1 MDRSCRKT
9 GTSIHSYLLGG
20 EIMSKSENVHIM
32 VQAIPA
38 GFDPMKLLRKA
49 VSAISGE
56 PVLRLELPYKKL
68 WFRKSHPNGRIY
80 VKPLQLT
87 EKIAIYEA
95 QVFLNRDDNVPF
107 VSYTASVANE
117 GTPDGSYAEKA
128 QNEAVDNALSDA
140 GFGIQIADRYYG
152 SEIPVSAYPG
162 TAPKAVH
169 RSAAKPVQTPVKAVV
184 QPPVVAEQ
192 TVPAAQVKTEFS
204 TAQTAAQTG
213 VQTVTKEEPA
223 AVTKAEPVAAP
234 KVEPVVQ
241 EVPVVKEEPVQPV
254 IVPEVKPA
262 PEVHAANAALE
273 LLRGGAVK
281 QSAVAEAAP
290 AEKDAFSDL
299 PFTLGPTYTNEMSV
313 EQIVGIMTLEQAKA
327 VVVDDG
333 MRKGATMGEV
343 AEKWPATLQFY
354 LSVGYKKNNNIL
366 KAAAQILL
374 NERKKAS

>member
-1 MDRSCRKT
+1 
-9 GTSIHSYLLGG
+9 
-20 EIMSKSENVHIM
+20 MSKSENVPIM

-80 VKPLQLT
+80 VKPLQLN

-117 GTPDGSYAEKA
+117 GTPDGKYAEKA

-152 SEIPVSAYPG
+152 SEVPVSAYPG

-169 RSAAKPVQTPVKAVV
+169 RPASKPVQTSVKAVV
-184 QPPVVAEQ
+184 QPPAVAEQ
-192 TVPAAQVKTEFS
+192 TVPAAQVKTEVS
-204 TAQTAAQTG
+204 TAQPAVQTG
-213 VQTVTKEEPA
+213 VQTVTKAEPKVEAVA
-223 AVTKAEPVAAP
+223 APKAEPVVVP
-234 KVEPVVQ
+234 KVEAPVQ
-241 EVPVVKEEPVQPV
+241 EEPVVKAEPVQPV
-254 IVPEVKPA
+254 IAPEVKPA
-262 PEVHAANAALE
+262 PEAHAANAALE
-273 LLRGGAVK
+273 LLRGGAA
-281 QSAVAEAAP
+281 QPAAEQAAP

-299 PFTLGPTYTNEMSV
+299 PFTFGPTYTNAMSV
-313 EQIVGIMTLEQAKA
+313 EQIVGLMTLEQAKA

-333 MRKGATMGEV
+333 MSKGMTMGEV
-343 AEKWPATLQFY
+343 AEKRPASLQFY
-354 LSVGYKKNNNIL
+354 LSIGYKKNNNIL
-366 KAAAQILL
+366 KAAAQLLL

>member
-1 MDRSCRKT
+1 
-9 GTSIHSYLLGG
+9 
-20 EIMSKSENVHIM
+20 MSKSENVPIM
-32 VQAIPA
+32 VQAIPT

-68 WFRKSHPNGRIY
+68 WFRKSHPHGRIY
-80 VKPLQLT
+80 VKPLQLN

-117 GTPDGSYAEKA
+117 GTSDGKYAEKA
-128 QNEAVDNALSDA
+128 QYEAVDNALSDA
-140 GFGIQIADRYYG
+140 GFGIQVADRYYG

-162 TAPKAVH
+162 TAPKAV
-169 RSAAKPVQTPVKAVV
+169 RKVVQATAKTVV
-184 QPPVVAEQ
+184 QPPAVAEQ
-192 TVPAAQVKTEFS
+192 TVPAAQVKTEVS
-204 TAQTAAQTG
+204 TAQPAAQTG
-213 VQTVTKEEPA
+213 VQTVTKAEPKVEAVA
-223 AVTKAEPVAAP
+223 APKAEPVVVP
-234 KVEPVVQ
+234 KVEAPVQEEPVVIA
-241 EVPVVKEEPVQPV
+241 EPVQPV
-254 IVPEVKPA
+254 IAPEVKPA

-273 LLRGGAVK
+273 LLRGGTA
-281 QSAVAEAAP
+281 QPAEAKAAS

-299 PFTLGPTYTNEMSV
+299 PFTFGPTYTNEMSV
-313 EQIVGIMTLEQAKA
+313 AQIVGLMTLEQAKK

-333 MRKGATMGEV
+333 MSMGMTMGEV
-343 AEKWPATLQFY
+343 AEKRPASLQFY

>member
-1 MDRSCRKT
+1 
-9 GTSIHSYLLGG
+9 
-20 EIMSKSENVHIM
+20 MSKSENVPIM

-49 VSAISGE
+49 VSAINGE

-80 VKPLQLT
+80 VKPLQLN

-117 GTPDGSYAEKA
+117 GTPDGKYAEKA

-152 SEIPVSAYPG
+152 SEVPVSAYPG

-169 RSAAKPVQTPVKAVV
+169 RPASKPVQTSVKAVV
-184 QPPVVAEQ
+184 QPPAVAEQ
-192 TVPAAQVKTEFS
+192 TVPAPQAKTEVS
-204 TAQTAAQTG
+204 TAQPAAQTG
-213 VQTVTKEEPA
+213 VQTVTKAEPV
-223 AVTKAEPVAAP
+223 VTPKVEAKAEPIA
-234 KVEPVVQ
+234 Q
-241 EVPVVKEEPVQPV
+241 EVPAVKAEPVQPV
-254 IVPEVKPA
+254 IAPEAKAA

-273 LLRGGAVK
+273 LLRGG
-281 QSAVAEAAP
+281 SAQPAAAQATP
-290 AEKDAFSDL
+290 AEKDGSDL
-299 PFTLGPTYTNEMSV
+299 PFTFGPEYNNDMSV
-313 EQIVGIMTLEQAKA
+313 EQIVGLMTLEQAKK

-333 MRKGATMGEV
+333 MCKGMTMGEV
-343 AEKWPATLQFY
+343 AEKRPASLQFY

>member
-1 MDRSCRKT
+1 
-9 GTSIHSYLLGG
+9 
-20 EIMSKSENVHIM
+20 MSKSENVPIM
-32 VQAIPA
+32 VQEIPA

-80 VKPLQLT
+80 VKPLQLN

-95 QVFLNRDDNVPF
+95 QVFLNRDDSVPF

-117 GTPDGSYAEKA
+117 GTPDGKYAEKA

-140 GFGIQIADRYYG
+140 GFGIQIADCYYG

-169 RSAAKPVQTPVKAVV
+169 RPASKPVQTSVKAVV
-184 QPPVVAEQ
+184 QPPAVAEQ
-192 TVPAAQVKTEFS
+192 TVPAAQVKTEVS

-213 VQTVTKEEPA
+213 VQTVTKAEPKVEAVA
-223 AVTKAEPVAAP
+223 APKAEPVVVP
-234 KVEPVVQ
+234 KVEAPVQ
-241 EVPVVKEEPVQPV
+241 EEPVVKAEPVQPV
-254 IVPEVKPA
+254 IAPEVKPA
-262 PEVHAANAALE
+262 PEAHAANAALE
-273 LLRGGAVK
+273 LLRGG
-281 QSAVAEAAP
+281 SAQPAAAQATP
-290 AEKDAFSDL
+290 AQKDGSDL
-299 PFTLGPTYTNEMSV
+299 PFTFGPTYNNEMSV
-313 EQIVGIMTLEQAKA
+313 EQIVGIMTLEQAKK

-333 MRKGATMGEV
+333 MSKGMTMGEV
-343 AEKWPATLQFY
+343 AEKRPASLQFY
-354 LSVGYKKNNNIL
+354 LSIGYKKNNNIL

>member
-1 MDRSCRKT
+1 
-9 GTSIHSYLLGG
+9 
-20 EIMSKSENVHIM
+20 MSKSENVPIM

-49 VSAISGE
+49 ISAISGE

-68 WFRKSHPNGRIY
+68 WFRKAHPNGRIY
-80 VKPLQLT
+80 VKPLQLN

-169 RSAAKPVQTPVKAVV
+169 RPASKPVQTSVKAVV
-184 QPPVVAEQ
+184 QPPAVAEQ
-192 TVPAAQVKTEFS
+192 TVPAAQVKTEVS
-204 TAQTAAQTG
+204 TAQTAAQAG
-213 VQTVTKEEPA
+213 IQT
-223 AVTKAEPVAAP
+223 VTKAEPAVAP
-234 KVEPVVQ
+234 KVEPIVTPKVEAKAEPIAQ
-241 EVPVVKEEPVQPV
+241 EVSAVKAEPVQPV
-254 IVPEVKPA
+254 IAPEAKPA

-273 LLRGGAVK
+273 LLRGGSAK
-281 QSAVAEAAP
+281 QPAVAEATP

-299 PFTLGPTYTNEMSV
+299 PFTFGATYNNEMPV
-313 EQIVGIMTLEQAKA
+313 EQIVGIMTLDQAKA

-333 MRKGATMGEV
+333 MSKGMTMGEV
-343 AEKWPATLQFY
+343 AEKRPASLQFY

>member
-1 MDRSCRKT
+1 
-9 GTSIHSYLLGG
+9 
-20 EIMSKSENVHIM
+20 MSKSENVPIM

-80 VKPLQLT
+80 VKPLQLN

-117 GTPDGSYAEKA
+117 VTPDGKYAEKA

-140 GFGIQIADRYYG
+140 GFGLQIADRYYG
-152 SEIPVSAYPG
+152 SEVPVSAYPG
-162 TAPKAVH
+162 TAPKAV
-169 RSAAKPVQTPVKAVV
+169 RKVVQATAKTVV
-184 QPPVVAEQ
+184 QPPAVAEQ
-192 TVPAAQVKTEFS
+192 AVPAQQVKTEVS
-204 TAQTAAQTG
+204 TAQTAAQAG
-213 VQTVTKEEPA
+213 IQT
-223 AVTKAEPVAAP
+223 VTKAEPVVAP
-234 KVEPVVQ
+234 KVEPIVTPKVEAKVEPIVQ
-241 EVPVVKEEPVQPV
+241 EVSAVKAEPVQPV
-254 IVPEVKPA
+254 IAPEVKPA
-262 PEVHAANAALE
+262 PEAHAANAALE
-273 LLRGGAVK
+273 LLRGG
-281 QSAVAEAAP
+281 SAQPAAEQAAP

-299 PFTLGPTYTNEMSV
+299 PFTFGPTYTNAMSV
-313 EQIVGIMTLEQAKA
+313 EQIVGLMTLEQAKA

-333 MRKGATMGEV
+333 MSKGMTMGEV
-343 AEKWPATLQFY
+343 AEKRPASLQFY

>member
-1 MDRSCRKT
+1 
-9 GTSIHSYLLGG
+9 
-20 EIMSKSENVHIM
+20 MSKSENVPIM
-32 VQAIPA
+32 VQEIPT

-49 VSAISGE
+49 ISAISGE

-80 VKPLQLT
+80 VKPLQLN

-117 GTPDGSYAEKA
+117 GTPDGKYAEKA

-152 SEIPVSAYPG
+152 SEVPVSAYPG
-162 TAPKAVH
+162 TSPKAVH
-169 RSAAKPVQTPVKAVV
+169 RPASKPVQTSVKAVV
-184 QPPVVAEQ
+184 QPPAVAEQ
-192 TVPAAQVKTEFS
+192 TVPAAQVKTEVS

-213 VQTVTKEEPA
+213 VQTVTKAEPV
-223 AVTKAEPVAAP
+223 VTPKVEAKAEPIA
-234 KVEPVVQ
+234 Q
-241 EVPVVKEEPVQPV
+241 EVPAVKAEPVQPV
-254 IVPEVKPA
+254 IAPEVKPA
-262 PEVHAANAALE
+262 PEAHAANAALE
-273 LLRGGAVK
+273 LLRGGAT
-281 QSAVAEAAP
+281 QPAEAKAAS

-299 PFTLGPTYTNEMSV
+299 PFTFGPTYTNEMSV
-313 EQIVGIMTLEQAKA
+313 EQIVGLMTLEQAKK

-333 MRKGATMGEV
+333 MSKGMTMGEV
-343 AEKWPATLQFY
+343 AEKRPASLQFY

-374 NERKKAS
+374 NERKKTS

>member
-1 MDRSCRKT
+1 
-9 GTSIHSYLLGG
+9 
-20 EIMSKSENVHIM
+20 MSKSENVPIM
-32 VQAIPA
+32 VKEIPA

-80 VKPLQLT
+80 VKPLQLN

-117 GTPDGSYAEKA
+117 GTPDGKYAEKA

-169 RSAAKPVQTPVKAVV
+169 RPASKPVQTSVKAVV
-184 QPPVVAEQ
+184 QPPAVAEQ
-192 TVPAAQVKTEFS
+192 TVPAAQVKTEVS
-204 TAQTAAQTG
+204 TAQPAAQTG
-213 VQTVTKEEPA
+213 VQTVTKAERKVEAVA
-223 AVTKAEPVAAP
+223 APKAEPVVVP
-234 KVEPVVQ
+234 KVEAPVQ
-241 EVPVVKEEPVQPV
+241 EEPVVKAEPVQPV
-254 IVPEVKPA
+254 IAPEVKPA
-262 PEVHAANAALE
+262 PEAHAANAALE
-273 LLRGGAVK
+273 LLRGGSTLPA
-281 QSAVAEAAP
+281 AEQAAP

-299 PFTLGPTYTNEMSV
+299 PFTFGPTYTNAMSV

-333 MRKGATMGEV
+333 MSKGMTMGEV
-343 AEKWPATLQFY
+343 AEKRPASLQFY

-374 NERKKAS
+374 DERKKAS

>member
-1 MDRSCRKT
+1 
-9 GTSIHSYLLGG
+9 
-20 EIMSKSENVHIM
+20 MSKSENVPIM

-80 VKPLQLT
+80 VKPLQLN

-169 RSAAKPVQTPVKAVV
+169 RPASKPVQTSVKAVV
-184 QPPVVAEQ
+184 QPPAVAEQ
-192 TVPAAQVKTEFS
+192 TVPAAQVKTEVS

-213 VQTVTKEEPA
+213 VQTVTKAEPVV
-223 AVTKAEPVAAP
+223 VTKAEPVVAP
-234 KVEPVVQ
+234 KVEPIVTPKVEAVAAPKAEPVVVPKVEAPVQ
-241 EVPVVKEEPVQPV
+241 EEPVVKAEPVQPV
-254 IVPEVKPA
+254 IAPEVKPA
-262 PEVHAANAALE
+262 PEAHAANAALE
-273 LLRGGAVK
+273 LLRGGAV
-281 QSAVAEAAP
+281 AEATP
-290 AEKDAFSDL
+290 AEKDGSDL
-299 PFTLGPTYTNEMSV
+299 PFTFGPTYNNEMSV
-313 EQIVGIMTLEQAKA
+313 EQIVGIMTLEQAKK

-333 MRKGATMGEV
+333 MCKGMTMGEV
-343 AEKWPATLQFY
+343 AEKRPASLQFY
-354 LSVGYKKNNNIL
+354 LSIGYKKNNNIL

>member
-1 MDRSCRKT
+1 
-9 GTSIHSYLLGG
+9 
-20 EIMSKSENVHIM
+20 MSKSENVPIM

-80 VKPLQLT
+80 VKPLQLN

-169 RSAAKPVQTPVKAVV
+169 RPVTKPVQTSVKAVV
-184 QPPVVAEQ
+184 QPPAVAEQ
-192 TVPAAQVKTEFS
+192 TVPAVQMKTEVS
-204 TAQTAAQTG
+204 TAQTATQAG
-213 VQTVTKEEPA
+213 VQTVTKAEPKVEAVA
-223 AVTKAEPVAAP
+223 APKAEPVAAP
-234 KVEPVVQ
+234 KAEPIAQ
-241 EVPVVKEEPVQPV
+241 EVSAVKAEPVQPV
-254 IVPEVKPA
+254 IAPEAKPA
-262 PEVHAANAALE
+262 PEAHAANAALE
-273 LLRGGAVK
+273 LLRGG
-281 QSAVAEAAP
+281 SAQPAAAQATP
-290 AEKDAFSDL
+290 AEKDGSDL
-299 PFTLGPTYTNEMSV
+299 PFTFGSTYNNEMSV
-313 EQIVGIMTLEQAKA
+313 EQIVGIMTLDQAKK

-333 MRKGATMGEV
+333 MCKGMTMGEV
-343 AEKWPATLQFY
+343 AEKRPASLQFY

>member
-1 MDRSCRKT
+1 
-9 GTSIHSYLLGG
+9 
-20 EIMSKSENVHIM
+20 MSKSENVPIM
-32 VQAIPA
+32 VQAIPT

-68 WFRKSHPNGRIY
+68 WFRKAHPNGRIY
-80 VKPLQLT
+80 VKPLQLN

-95 QVFLNRDDNVPF
+95 QVFLNRDDSVPF

-117 GTPDGSYAEKA
+117 GTPDGKYAEKA

-152 SEIPVSAYPG
+152 SEVPVSAYPG

-169 RSAAKPVQTPVKAVV
+169 RPASKPVQTSVKAVV
-184 QPPVVAEQ
+184 QPPAVAEQ
-192 TVPAAQVKTEFS
+192 TVPAPQVKTEVS

-213 VQTVTKEEPA
+213 VQTVTKAEPVV
-223 AVTKAEPVAAP
+223 VTKAEPI
-234 KVEPVVQ
+234 VQ
-241 EVPVVKEEPVQPV
+241 EVPAVKAEPVQPV
-254 IVPEVKPA
+254 IAPEVKPA
-262 PEVHAANAALE
+262 PEAHAANAALE
-273 LLRGGAVK
+273 LLRGG
-281 QSAVAEAAP
+281 SAQPAAAQATP
-290 AEKDAFSDL
+290 AQKDGSDL
-299 PFTLGPTYTNEMSV
+299 PFTFGPAYTNAMSV

-333 MRKGATMGEV
+333 MSKGMTMGEV
-343 AEKWPATLQFY
+343 AEKRPASLQFY

>member
-1 MDRSCRKT
+1 
-9 GTSIHSYLLGG
+9 
-20 EIMSKSENVHIM
+20 MSKSENVPIM
-32 VQAIPA
+32 CQTIPA

-68 WFRKSHPNGRIY
+68 WFRKAHPNGRIY
-80 VKPLQLT
+80 VKPLQLN

-107 VSYTASVANE
+107 VSYTASVASE

-169 RSAAKPVQTPVKAVV
+169 RPAAKPVQTSVRAVV
-184 QPPVVAEQ
+184 QPPAAAEQ
-192 TVPAAQVKTEFS
+192 TVPAAQVKTEVS

-213 VQTVTKEEPA
+213 VQTVTKAEPVV
-223 AVTKAEPVAAP
+223 VTKAEPVVAP
-234 KVEPVVQ
+234 KVEAKAEPIAQ
-241 EVPVVKEEPVQPV
+241 EAPAVKAEPVQPV
-254 IVPEVKPA
+254 IAPEVKPA

-273 LLRGGAVK
+273 LLRGGSV
-281 QSAVAEAAP
+281 QPAAAQATP
-290 AEKDAFSDL
+290 AEKDGSDL
-299 PFTLGPTYTNEMSV
+299 PFTFGPEYNNDMSV
-313 EQIVGIMTLEQAKA
+313 EQIVGIMTLDQAKK

-333 MRKGATMGEV
+333 MCKGMTMGEV
-343 AEKWPATLQFY
+343 AEKRPASLQFY
-354 LSVGYKKNNNIL
+354 LSIGYKKNNNIL
-366 KAAAQILL
+366 KAAAQLLL

>member
-1 MDRSCRKT
+1 MA
-9 GTSIHSYLLGG
+9 
-20 EIMSKSENVHIM
+20 
-32 VQAIPA
+32 QAIPA
-38 GFDPMKLLRKA
+38 GYDPMKLLRKA

-68 WFRKSHPNGRIY
+68 WFRKAHPNGRIY
-80 VKPLQLT
+80 VKPLQLN

-117 GTPDGSYAEKA
+117 GTPDGKYAEKA

-152 SEIPVSAYPG
+152 SEVPVSAYPG
-162 TAPKAVH
+162 TAPRAVH
-169 RSAAKPVQTPVKAVV
+169 RPVTKPVQTSVKAVV
-184 QPPVVAEQ
+184 QPPAVAEQ
-192 TVPAAQVKTEFS
+192 TVPAAQVKTEVS

-213 VQTVTKEEPA
+213 VQTVTKAEPVV
-223 AVTKAEPVAAP
+223 VTKAEPVVAP
-234 KVEPVVQ
+234 KVEPIVTPKV
-241 EVPVVKEEPVQPV
+241 EAKAEPVQPV
-254 IVPEVKPA
+254 IAPEAKPA
-262 PEVHAANAALE
+262 PEAHAANAALE
-273 LLRGGAVK
+273 LLRGG
-281 QSAVAEAAP
+281 SAQPAAAQAIP
-290 AEKDAFSDL
+290 AQKDGSDL
-299 PFTLGPTYTNEMSV
+299 PFTFGLTYNNEMSV
-313 EQIVGIMTLEQAKA
+313 EQIVGIMTLEQAKK

-333 MRKGATMGEV
+333 MSKGMTMGEV
-343 AEKWPATLQFY
+343 AEKRPASLQFY

>member
-1 MDRSCRKT
+1 
-9 GTSIHSYLLGG
+9 
-20 EIMSKSENVHIM
+20 MSKSESVPIM

-38 GFDPMKLLRKA
+38 GCDPMKLLRKA

-68 WFRKSHPNGRIY
+68 WFRKAHPNGRIY
-80 VKPLQLT
+80 VKPLQLN

-169 RSAAKPVQTPVKAVV
+169 RPASKPVQTSVKAVV
-184 QPPVVAEQ
+184 QPPAVAEQ
-192 TVPAAQVKTEFS
+192 TVPAAQVKTEVS
-204 TAQTAAQTG
+204 TAQTAAQAG
-213 VQTVTKEEPA
+213 VQTVTKAEPV
-223 AVTKAEPVAAP
+223 VTPKVEAKAEPIA
-234 KVEPVVQ
+234 Q
-241 EVPVVKEEPVQPV
+241 EVPAVKAEPVQPV
-254 IVPEVKPA
+254 IAPEAKPA
-262 PEVHAANAALE
+262 PEAHAANAALE
-273 LLRGGAVK
+273 LLRGG
-281 QSAVAEAAP
+281 SAQPAAAQATL
-290 AEKDAFSDL
+290 AEKDVSDL
-299 PFTLGPTYTNEMSV
+299 PFTFGPTYNNEMSV
-313 EQIVGIMTLEQAKA
+313 EQIVGIMTLEQAKK

-333 MRKGATMGEV
+333 MSKGMTMGEV
-343 AEKWPATLQFY
+343 AEKRPASLQFY

>member
-1 MDRSCRKT
+1 
-9 GTSIHSYLLGG
+9 
-20 EIMSKSENVHIM
+20 MSKSENVPIM

-80 VKPLQLT
+80 VKPLQLN

-152 SEIPVSAYPG
+152 SEVPVSAYPG

-169 RSAAKPVQTPVKAVV
+169 RPASKPVQTSVKAVV
-184 QPPVVAEQ
+184 QPPAVAEQ
-192 TVPAAQVKTEFS
+192 TVPAAQVKTEVS
-204 TAQTAAQTG
+204 TAQTAAQAG
-213 VQTVTKEEPA
+213 IQTVTKAEPKVEAVA
-223 AVTKAEPVAAP
+223 APKAEPVAAP
-234 KVEPVVQ
+234 KAEPIAQ
-241 EVPVVKEEPVQPV
+241 EVSAVKADPVQPV
-254 IVPEVKPA
+254 IAPEVKPA
-262 PEVHAANAALE
+262 PEAHAANAALE
-273 LLRGGAVK
+273 LLRGG
-281 QSAVAEAAP
+281 SAQPAA
-290 AEKDAFSDL
+290 AQATSAQKDGSDL
-299 PFTLGPTYTNEMSV
+299 PFTFGPTYNNEMSV
-313 EQIVGIMTLEQAKA
+313 EQIVGIMTLDQAKK

-333 MRKGATMGEV
+333 MSKGMTMGEV
-343 AEKWPATLQFY
+343 AEKRPASLQFY

>member
-1 MDRSCRKT
+1 
-9 GTSIHSYLLGG
+9 
-20 EIMSKSENVHIM
+20 MSKSENVPIM
-32 VQAIPA
+32 CQAIPA

-68 WFRKSHPNGRIY
+68 WFRKAHPNGRIY
-80 VKPLQLT
+80 VKPLQLN

-117 GTPDGSYAEKA
+117 GTPDGKYAEKA

-152 SEIPVSAYPG
+152 SEVPVSAYPG

-169 RSAAKPVQTPVKAVV
+169 RPASKPVQTPVKAVV
-184 QPPVVAEQ
+184 QPPAVAEQ
-192 TVPAAQVKTEFS
+192 TVPAAQVKTEVS
-204 TAQTAAQTG
+204 TAQTAAQAG
-213 VQTVTKEEPA
+213 VQTVTKAEPKVEAVA
-223 AVTKAEPVAAP
+223 APKAEPVVVP
-234 KVEPVVQ
+234 KVEAPVQ
-241 EVPVVKEEPVQPV
+241 EEPVVKAEPVQPV
-254 IVPEVKPA
+254 IAPEVKPA
-262 PEVHAANAALE
+262 PEAHAANAALE
-273 LLRGGAVK
+273 LLRGG
-281 QSAVAEAAP
+281 SAQPAEAKAAS

-299 PFTLGPTYTNEMSV
+299 PFTFGPTYTNEMSV
-313 EQIVGIMTLEQAKA
+313 EQIVGIMTLEQAKK

-333 MRKGATMGEV
+333 MSKGMTMGEV
-343 AEKWPATLQFY
+343 AEKRPASLQFY

>member
-1 MDRSCRKT
+1 
-9 GTSIHSYLLGG
+9 
-20 EIMSKSENVHIM
+20 MSKSENVPIM

-38 GFDPMKLLRKA
+38 GFDPLKLLRRM
-49 VSAISGE
+49 VSKSGE
-56 PVLRLELPYKKL
+56 DVFRLELPYKKL

-80 VKPLQLT
+80 VKPLQLN

-107 VSYTASVANE
+107 ASYTASVANE

-152 SEIPVSAYPG
+152 SEVPVSAYPG
-162 TAPKAVH
+162 TSPKAVH
-169 RSAAKPVQTPVKAVV
+169 RPASKPVQTSVKAVV
-184 QPPVVAEQ
+184 QPPAVAEQ
-192 TVPAAQVKTEFS
+192 TVPAAQVKTEVS

-213 VQTVTKEEPA
+213 VQTVTKAEPV
-223 AVTKAEPVAAP
+223 VTPKVEAKAEPIA
-234 KVEPVVQ
+234 Q
-241 EVPVVKEEPVQPV
+241 EVPAVKAEPVQPV
-254 IVPEVKPA
+254 IAPEAKPA
-262 PEVHAANAALE
+262 LEAHAANAALE
-273 LLRGGAVK
+273 LLRGG
-281 QSAVAEAAP
+281 SAQPAAAQATP
-290 AEKDAFSDL
+290 AQKDGSDL
-299 PFTLGPTYTNEMSV
+299 PFTFGPTYNNEMSV
-313 EQIVGIMTLEQAKA
+313 EQIVGIMTLEQAKK

-333 MRKGATMGEV
+333 MSKGMTMGEV
-343 AEKWPATLQFY
+343 AEKRPASLQFY

>member
-1 MDRSCRKT
+1 
-9 GTSIHSYLLGG
+9 
-20 EIMSKSENVHIM
+20 MSKSENVPIM

-80 VKPLQLT
+80 VKPLQLN

-169 RSAAKPVQTPVKAVV
+169 RPASKPVQTSVKAVV
-184 QPPVVAEQ
+184 QPPAVAEQ
-192 TVPAAQVKTEFS
+192 TVPAAQVKTEVS
-204 TAQTAAQTG
+204 TAQPATQTG
-213 VQTVTKEEPA
+213 VQTVTKAEPVV
-223 AVTKAEPVAAP
+223 VTKAEPVVAP
-234 KVEPVVQ
+234 KVEPIVTPKVEAKAEPIAQ
-241 EVPVVKEEPVQPV
+241 EVSAVKAEPVQPV
-254 IVPEVKPA
+254 IAPEVKPA
-262 PEVHAANAALE
+262 PEAHAANVALE
-273 LLRGGAVK
+273 LLRGGTA
-281 QSAVAEAAP
+281 QPAEAKAAS

-299 PFTLGPTYTNEMSV
+299 PFTFGPTYTNEMSV
-313 EQIVGIMTLEQAKA
+313 EQIVGLMTLEQAKE
-327 VVVDDG
+327 VVVDEG
-333 MRKGATMGEV
+333 MSKGMKMGEV
-343 AEKWPATLQFY
+343 AEKRPASLQFY

-374 NERKKAS
+374 DERKKAS

>member
-1 MDRSCRKT
+1 
-9 GTSIHSYLLGG
+9 
-20 EIMSKSENVHIM
+20 MSKSENVPIM

-68 WFRKSHPNGRIY
+68 WFRKAHPNGRIY
-80 VKPLQLT
+80 VKPLQLN

-117 GTPDGSYAEKA
+117 GTSDGKYAEKA

-140 GFGIQIADRYYG
+140 GFGIQVADRYYG

-162 TAPKAVH
+162 TAPKAV
-169 RSAAKPVQTPVKAVV
+169 RKVVQATAKTVV
-184 QPPVVAEQ
+184 QPPAVAEQ
-192 TVPAAQVKTEFS
+192 AVPAPQVKTEVS
-204 TAQTAAQTG
+204 TAQPAAQTG
-213 VQTVTKEEPA
+213 VQTVTKAEPKVEAVA
-223 AVTKAEPVAAP
+223 APKAEPVAAP
-234 KVEPVVQ
+234 KAEPIVQ
-241 EVPVVKEEPVQPV
+241 EVSAVKAEPVQPV
-254 IVPEVKPA
+254 IAPEVKPA
-262 PEVHAANAALE
+262 PEAHAANAALE
-273 LLRGGAVK
+273 LLRGGTA
-281 QSAVAEAAP
+281 QPAEAKAAS

-299 PFTLGPTYTNEMSV
+299 PFTFGPTYTNEMSV
-313 EQIVGIMTLEQAKA
+313 EQIVGLMTLEQAKE

-333 MRKGATMGEV
+333 MSKGMKMGEV
-343 AEKWPATLQFY
+343 AEKRPASLQFY